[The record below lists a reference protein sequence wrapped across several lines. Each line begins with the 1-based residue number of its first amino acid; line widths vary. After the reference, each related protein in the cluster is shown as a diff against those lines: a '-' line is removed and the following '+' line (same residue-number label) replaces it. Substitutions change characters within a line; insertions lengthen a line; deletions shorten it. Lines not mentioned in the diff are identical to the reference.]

1 MAPLQLWSEEI
12 DRLRP
17 EARAAVKAGIGM
29 FPDRGGHEGLSTE
42 ERIAQQRAGMPAF
55 PAKEA
60 VDREIAGVP
69 CRVIV
74 LPDGP
79 TPPRAVYLHYHGGGM
94 VSGSPETMDI
104 PNVGLARDFG
114 VAVVSSNYR
123 KAPED
128 PYPAGPDD
136 AYAVAA
142 WLLEHAKDEFG
153 TDRIVIGGESAGGYL
168 TALVALRLRDR
179 LPALFHRVTGLN
191 LVFGVYDWSRTPS
204 QRGMRPHDGPDILDP
219 EGIEFVS
226 ECYLP
231 GMTDEERR
239 APDISPAYADLHDL
253 PPMLVS
259 VGTCDHLFDD
269 SALFAMRASAAGNQV
284 ELFVAPEMPHA
295 FFVFPCGITTIW
307 VERLRA
313 WLQGVLGPRT

>member
-1 MAPLQLWSEEI
+1 MTLLQLWSEEV

-29 FPDRGGHEGLSTE
+29 FANREAQADLSTE
-42 ERIAQQRAGMPAF
+42 ERIRRQRAEMPPF

-60 VDREIAGVP
+60 VDRQIAGVR

-74 LPDGP
+74 PP
-79 TPPRAVYLHYHGGGM
+79 KPSAAPRAVYVHFHGGGM

-114 VAVVSSNYR
+114 VAVVSPDYR
-123 KAPED
+123 KAPEH

-136 AYAVAA
+136 AYEVAA
-142 WLLEHAKDEFG
+142 WVLQHAKEEFG
-153 TDRIVIGGESAGGYL
+153 TDRVVIGGESAGGYL

-179 LPALFHRVTGLN
+179 LPALFDRVIGLN
-191 LVFGVYDWSRTPS
+191 LVFGVYDWGRSPS
-204 QRGMRPHDGPDILDP
+204 QRGMRPHDGPDILSP

-231 GMTDEERR
+231 GMTDDERR
-239 APDISPAYADLHDL
+239 APEISPVFADLHDL
-253 PPMLVS
+253 PSLFLS
-259 VGTCDHLFDD
+259 VGTCDHLVDD
-269 SALFAMRASAAGNQV
+269 TLLFATRAAAAGNEV

-295 FFVFPCGITTIW
+295 FFAFPCGVTNLW
-307 VERLRA
+307 VDRLRA
-313 WLQGVLGPRT
+313 WLEGVLGNP